1 MGVTCVFCYRMPN
14 FQKLTIASASL
25 IIESMPFHY
34 LLVRHS
40 HKAMY
45 LVLYV
50 WLILSALLS
59 KAYQYAK
66 SFHRCIHKNDIF
78 QMFMNCF
85 IIFLDQHF

>member
-1 MGVTCVFCYRMPN
+1 MCLLL
-14 FQKLTIASASL
+14 QDAKLSKADNCQRISL
-25 IIESMPFHY
+25 IESMPFHY

-66 SFHRCIHKNDIF
+66 SFHRCIHKNDMF
-78 QMFMNCF
+78 QMFMKCF
-85 IIFLDQHF
+85 IIF